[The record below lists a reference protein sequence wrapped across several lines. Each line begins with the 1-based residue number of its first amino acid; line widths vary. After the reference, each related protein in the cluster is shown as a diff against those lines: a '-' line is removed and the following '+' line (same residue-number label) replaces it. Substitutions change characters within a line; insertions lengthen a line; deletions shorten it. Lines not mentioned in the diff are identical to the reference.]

1 MKSHFAACAVYRG
14 YYVPRDAI
22 ELKRPAARELKLK
35 AQPFTRYVRRED
47 SFGSLAPDQFRPRTA
62 VCPLCTQ

>member
-1 MKSHFAACAVYRG
+1 MKSHFAACAVCRG

-47 SFGSLAPDQFRPRTA
+47 SFGSNAA
-62 VCPLCTQ
+62 

>member
-1 MKSHFAACAVYRG
+1 MKSHFAACAVCQG

-22 ELKRPAARELKLK
+22 ELKRSAARELKLK

-47 SFGSLAPDQFRPRTA
+47 SFGSKTA
-62 VCPLCTQ
+62 